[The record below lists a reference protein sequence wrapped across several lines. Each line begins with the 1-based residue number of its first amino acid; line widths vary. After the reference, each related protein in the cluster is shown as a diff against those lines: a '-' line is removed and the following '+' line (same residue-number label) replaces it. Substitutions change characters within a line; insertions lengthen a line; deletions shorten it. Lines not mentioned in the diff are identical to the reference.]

1 MKKGP
6 PRVLAIDFG
15 ATRIGLA
22 ISDGQ
27 KMFATPL
34 ENITGAKS
42 MADAIERIKAL
53 LATCAAQH
61 GWEVD
66 EIVVGLP
73 LSMDGSDSARTTV
86 TREFAQKLREQVPV
100 TVALLDERL
109 TSVQAERFL
118 MQTNYT
124 RKKRSQFVDRI
135 AAAILLET
143 YLSRKAGD
151 HARGS

>member
-1 MKKGP
+1 MKKAGS
-6 PRVLAIDFG
+6 RALAIDFG
-15 ATRIGLA
+15 AARIGLA

-34 ENITGAKS
+34 ENISGAKS
-42 MADAIERIKAL
+42 LQDAVDRIKTL
-53 LATCAAQH
+53 LETARAKQ

-73 LSMDGSDSARTTV
+73 LSMDGSDSTRTAI

-100 TVALLDERL
+100 TVELLDERL
-109 TSVQAERFL
+109 TSVQAERLL
-118 MQTNYT
+118 METKYT

-143 YLSRKAGD
+143 YLRRKAGD
-151 HARGS
+151 HGGC